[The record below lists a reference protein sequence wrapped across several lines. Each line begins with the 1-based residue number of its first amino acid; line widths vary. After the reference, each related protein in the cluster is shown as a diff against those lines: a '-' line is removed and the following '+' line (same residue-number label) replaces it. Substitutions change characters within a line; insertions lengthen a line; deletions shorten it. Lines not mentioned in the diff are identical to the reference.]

1 MTCLAAVVVFCTVY
15 ALILPA
21 ITLEKQDCTLPE
33 HTHTEDCYALVAAA
47 DNETEDVTVPETEKE
62 AETETETETET
73 TVVTV
78 PETDT
83 EAVTEPETDTEA
95 VTEPAEETE
104 AVTETEAEASAEAE
118 TETVTETE
126 AETSAEAETETVAE
140 TSAETETETETDAES
155 ETLITVDTYAGPEI
169 DTLPAVDPETIY
181 VPEETSA
188 PEEITVPEETTA
200 SDDETTEPAGTE
212 RVLICGLEEHTHNE
226 SCGKPY
232 TDKLFA
238 LLPDPAEVM
247 EKLSAYREAGD
258 SEGLD
263 GYISGLRAL
272 IDSIR
277 ACATDEEQ
285 NAALEATEML
295 LDADGG
301 TINADDAAIT
311 VESITAEPVTITRME
326 EVPDDGTER
335 PVSGGDILTY
345 TFRLATG
352 TTDGESRT
360 GKLGVRFELTGG
372 EFDITDTLIKEP
384 VISDEDGKSVLEG
397 FVTTGAPGEC
407 NVSVDVV
414 AGEPG
419 MVRLQLSAGD
429 VVCDGDMVI
438 VGDGENALDEDPN
451 SIAEAAHGDNW
462 KILRDSGWFE
472 EYSDYAYVQ
481 DDTDYYAADMLVNP
495 VYEAVTPETKPSDV
509 QINERGGGKTQDNV
523 SVSKTIAGTELENV
537 FDITLK
543 VTTSSE
549 IQELI
554 TEPDMA
560 VVIVMDISNTMNSN
574 FGGATR
580 YAAAMDAAEEFL
592 KKFSES
598 NKTGVSKIGYVAFNT
613 DAHKIFDLQSCT
625 DETKVGSLKNTM
637 RTQTGYIINQ
647 EGYGNWNSPN
657 KFTNIEAGLK
667 MAKDMLSG
675 VSNKNKFVI
684 FLSDGF
690 PTTYINEGYT
700 GHMPIYSDISSD
712 THNYICDDVYP
723 EKPFVYGTNYSDRGA
738 VKARE
743 MATQLKDGGVTIFSI
758 GVNVSG
764 QQLQIYIN
772 QSKNNSYSTMDRTSE
787 TYEIGGTGTGN
798 FEEWLR
804 NKIGSGYYYDS
815 TNTADLTAAYNSI
828 FEEIKTRV
836 KHDAEADWV
845 ASDPIPATAP
855 GEVEFIEFIDTE
867 GDKVEYVQSSS
878 TIKWDLKESAFTTS
892 DDGNKKTYEIVYRV
906 RLKNEDLQ
914 FVEKKIYET
923 NGETKLQYRTLVD
936 NNGQLTI
943 SEPRVIDFPI
953 PSVHGFL
960 GELTFKKT
968 SMNGTPIPGA
978 VFTLSHDTKNCDK
991 CRGDGSHVDV
1001 PNMTMTAEPSDE
1013 NGIVSF
1019 TNIPSGHKYILEET
1033 TVPPG
1038 YSKTGD
1044 KYTVEVA
1051 YNVVTL
1057 KENGVTVDDL
1067 THFTII
1073 NTPHT
1078 VLPSTGSTGKIPYT
1092 ISGVMLITAS
1102 ILLVYKTHRRDD

>member
-21 ITLEKQDCTLPE
+21 ITFEKEDCTLPE
-33 HTHTEDCYALVAAA
+33 HTHTEDCYALVGVTENE
-47 DNETEDVTVPETEKE
+47 NETEAVDVTGPETKN
-62 AETETETETET
+62 ETETETETE
-73 TVVTV
+73 
-78 PETDT
+78 D
-83 EAVTEPETDTEA
+83 VTEPETEVEPA
-95 VTEPAEETE
+95 AEHVTESETDAEPEEETG
-104 AVTETEAEASAEAE
+104 A
-118 TETVTETE
+118 VTETE
-126 AETSAEAETETVAE
+126 AETSAETETD
-140 TSAETETETETDAES
+140 TDAES

-169 DTLPAVDPETIY
+169 DTLPAADPETIY
-181 VPEETSA
+181 IPEETLA
-188 PEEITVPEETTA
+188 PEEVIVPEETTV
-200 SDDETTEPAGTE
+200 SDDEINGTAKTE

-232 TDKLFA
+232 TDNLLA

-258 SEGLD
+258 SDGLD
-263 GYISGLRAL
+263 SYISGLREL
-272 IDSIR
+272 IDSIKAR
-277 ACATDEEQ
+277 ETDEEQ
-285 NAALEATEML
+285 NARLEAIGIL

-352 TTDGESRT
+352 TTDGEGRT

-419 MVRLQLSAGD
+419 MVRLQLCAGD
-429 VVCDGDMVI
+429 VVCAGDMVI
-438 VGDGENALDEDPN
+438 VGDGENALDEDTD

-481 DDTDYYAADMLVNP
+481 DDTDYYAAEMMVNP
-495 VYEAVTPETKPSDV
+495 VFEVATLEKKPSDV
-509 QINERGGGKTQDNV
+509 QVDERGGENSNDNV

-560 VVIVMDISNTMNSN
+560 VVIVMDISNTMKEN
-574 FGGATR
+574 FGGSTR
-580 YAAAMDAAEEFL
+580 YEAAMDAAESFL
-592 KKFSES
+592 DKFASS
-598 NKTGVSKIGYVAFNT
+598 NKTGVSKVGYVAFNT
-613 DAHKIFDLQSCT
+613 DAHQIFGLQKCT
-625 DETKVGSLKNTM
+625 NKNEADNLKGKMRSETG
-637 RTQTGYIINQ
+637 RIINAD
-647 EGYGNWNSPN
+647 GYSASHSR
-657 KFTNIEAGLK
+657 FTNIEAGLK
-667 MAKDMLSG
+667 MASDMLG
-675 VSNKNKFVI
+675 DVNNEHKYII

-690 PTTYINEGYT
+690 PTTYISSGYNGYDPYDPT
-700 GHMPIYSDISSD
+700 GARFYDKVLNKPCTYGTSYSDEAAI
-712 THNYICDDVYP
+712 
-723 EKPFVYGTNYSDRGA
+723 R
-738 VKARE
+738 ARNE
-743 MATQLKDGGVTIFSI
+743 ANRIKNSGIKIFSI
-758 GVNVSG
+758 GVDVGG
-764 QQLQIYIN
+764 QTIQHYIT
-772 QSKNNSYSTMDRTSE
+772 QSEKANGFSVVDRTGK
-787 TYEIGGTGTGN
+787 TYEIGSATSSDAYKNWLGN
-798 FEEWLR
+798 S
-804 NKIGSGYYYDS
+804 IGSGKGYYHDS
-815 TNTADLTAAYNSI
+815 TNTEGLKAAYDEI
-828 FEEIKTRV
+828 FKTIKEQV
-836 KHDAEADWV
+836 ENGSKADWV
-845 ASDPIPATAP
+845 AEDPMPTLNGSAAH
-855 GEVEFIEFIDTE
+855 VEFIGFYDKIPTLKNDKLEGAYEPDGENTASFDTAR
-867 GDKVEYVQSSS
+867 KSIS
-878 TIKWDLKESAFTTS
+878 WDLKKSGYQTETN
-892 DDGNKKTYEIVYRV
+892 GGKTKYTYALVYRV
-906 RLKNEDLQ
+906 RLINENGN
-914 FVEKKIYET
+914 FGEET
-923 NGETKLQYRTLVD
+923 VYPTNDRTTLRYRTIE
-936 NNGQLTI
+936 NNKV
-943 SEPRVIDFPI
+943 SEPKEIELPI

-978 VFTLSHDTKNCDK
+978 VFTLSHDTKNCDE
-991 CRGDGSHVDV
+991 CRGDGNSVDF
-1001 PNMTMTAEPSDE
+1001 PNMTAEPSDE
-1013 NGIVSF
+1013 NGAVSF
-1019 TNIPSGHKYILEET
+1019 KSIPSGHKYILEET

-1102 ILLVYKTHRRDD
+1102 ILLVYKTRRRDD

>member
-1 MTCLAAVVVFCTVY
+1 
-15 ALILPA
+15 
-21 ITLEKQDCTLPE
+21 
-33 HTHTEDCYALVAAA
+33 
-47 DNETEDVTVPETEKE
+47 
-62 AETETETETET
+62 
-73 TVVTV
+73 
-78 PETDT
+78 
-83 EAVTEPETDTEA
+83 
-95 VTEPAEETE
+95 
-104 AVTETEAEASAEAE
+104 
-118 TETVTETE
+118 
-126 AETSAEAETETVAE
+126 
-140 TSAETETETETDAES
+140 
-155 ETLITVDTYAGPEI
+155 
-169 DTLPAVDPETIY
+169 
-181 VPEETSA
+181 
-188 PEEITVPEETTA
+188 
-200 SDDETTEPAGTE
+200 
-212 RVLICGLEEHTHNE
+212 
-226 SCGKPY
+226 
-232 TDKLFA
+232 
-238 LLPDPAEVM
+238 
-247 EKLSAYREAGD
+247 
-258 SEGLD
+258 
-263 GYISGLRAL
+263 
-272 IDSIR
+272 
-277 ACATDEEQ
+277 
-285 NAALEATEML
+285 ML

-407 NVSVDVV
+407 NVSVDVI

-419 MVRLQLSAGD
+419 MVRLQLCAGD

-438 VGDGENALDEDPN
+438 VGDGENALDEDPD

-472 EYSDYAYVQ
+472 EYSDYSYVQ

-560 VVIVMDISNTMNSN
+560 VVIVMDISNTMNAN
-574 FGGATR
+574 FGGSTR
-580 YAAAMDAAEEFL
+580 YKAAMDAAESFL
-592 KKFSES
+592 DNFALS
-598 NKTGVSKIGYVAFNT
+598 NKTGVSKVGYVAFNT
-613 DAHKIFDLQSCT
+613 DAHLIFGLERCT
-625 DETKVGSLKNTM
+625 NETEADKLKNTM
-637 RTQTGYIINQ
+637 RTETGKIINAD
-647 EGYGNWNSPN
+647 GYSASHSR
-657 KFTNIEAGLK
+657 FTNIEAGLK
-667 MAKDMLSG
+667 RASDMLG
-675 VSNKNKFVI
+675 DVNNKHKYII

-690 PTTYINEGYT
+690 PTTYISSGYNGYDPYDTT
-700 GHMPIYSDISSD
+700 GARFYDKVLNKPCTCGTSYSDEAA
-712 THNYICDDVYP
+712 ICASN
-723 EKPFVYGTNYSDRGA
+723 EANRIKNSGI
-738 VKARE
+738 
-743 MATQLKDGGVTIFSI
+743 QIFSI
-758 GVNVSG
+758 GVDVGG
-764 QQLQIYIN
+764 QTIQNYIT
-772 QSKNNSYSTMDRTSE
+772 QSEKANGYSVVDRTGE
-787 TYEIGGTGTGN
+787 TYEIGSATSSDAYKNWLGN
-798 FEEWLR
+798 S
-804 NKIGSGYYYDS
+804 IGSGYYYDS

-1038 YSKTGD
+1038 YSKTGRQ
-1044 KYTVEVA
+1044 TSPLRSRI
-1051 YNVVTL
+1051 TL
-1057 KENGVTVDDL
+1057 
-1067 THFTII
+1067 
-1073 NTPHT
+1073 
-1078 VLPSTGSTGKIPYT
+1078 
-1092 ISGVMLITAS
+1092 
-1102 ILLVYKTHRRDD
+1102 